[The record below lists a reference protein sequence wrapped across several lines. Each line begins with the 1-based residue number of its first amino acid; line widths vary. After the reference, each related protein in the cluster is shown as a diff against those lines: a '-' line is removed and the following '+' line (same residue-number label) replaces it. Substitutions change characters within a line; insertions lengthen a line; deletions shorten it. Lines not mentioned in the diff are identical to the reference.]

1 MVNPAPEKTTPRSV
15 SKMANTDISP
25 IKIKQGSSVQP
36 MLASKELQIT
46 TYDPEKPTISD
57 IEECPVFRPTLK
69 ELLTKT
75 FS

>member
-1 MVNPAPEKTTPRSV
+1 MLNPASEKTTPRSV

-57 IEECPVFRPTLK
+57 IEECPVFRPTFK

-75 FS
+75 IS